1 MVSNTNINIY
11 EFMGQI
17 MSDSPRCKVLDLRKG
32 KDKGST
38 FLFAPSPHLLGGA
51 AVASTGIVLGD
62 AR

>member
-11 EFMGQI
+11 EFMSQI
-17 MSDSPRCKVLDLRKG
+17 MSDSPRSKTLNLGKG
-32 KDKGST
+32 KNKGST

-51 AVASTGIVLGD
+51 AVASTGIVLGN

>member
-1 MVSNTNINIY
+1 
-11 EFMGQI
+11 

-32 KDKGST
+32 KDKGPT